1 MKPLGSRLLGW
12 IVAGVLAVCVL
23 GSPAPTRADLGGPP
37 AGSAVGPVAMPR
49 PAWDRQGS
57 QESYGWLVWVAVPVV
72 IGIGGIVVV
81 VVMGRKGRRRD
92 STPEG

>member
-1 MKPLGSRLLGW
+1 
-12 IVAGVLAVCVL
+12 
-23 GSPAPTRADLGGPP
+23 
-37 AGSAVGPVAMPR
+37 MPR

-81 VVMGRKGRRRD
+81 VVMGRKGRKRD